1 MWTAKGTHAGAG
13 TPAAVAKLLSRR
25 RPERIVTLW
34 CGGFGWRSGLTVL
47 KSRNVGRGVLQQSG
61 TDTMRD
67 VKWESTENATEW
79 FGPGDDRAGQPSQI
93 ERQAAAV
100 VGEFVLTV
108 YETDRTPQ
116 GEPRHAWFNIDGH
129 NTQMVQML
137 NDEGR
142 DLTLSS
148 FEDAKIAAVEI
159 AKALVKAGCRPV
171 EEQRGSP
178 THCRGR

>member
-1 MWTAKGTHAGAG
+1 MHCHSWYD
-13 TPAAVAKLLSRR
+13 
-25 RPERIVTLW
+25 
-34 CGGFGWRSGLTVL
+34 GFGWRPGLAVL
-47 KSRNVGRGVLQQSG
+47 KSRNVGRGAVQQNG

-108 YETDRTPQ
+108 YETDRMPQ
-116 GEPRHAWFNIDGH
+116 GESRHAWFNIDGH
-129 NTQMVQML
+129 NTQIVQML

-159 AKALVKAGCRPV
+159 AKALLKAGCRPV

-178 THCRGR
+178 THRRGR